1 MKKAGGSQSSLTPVL
16 WPAGKVRIKK
26 MIRKKNRN
34 RQSKRM
40 IGYLW
45 GIFLFGLLTG
55 CAKENGTKE
64 SVTESRD
71 IFAMDTYMSLTAT
84 GERASEALDAAA
96 EEIERLDDLFSVGNP
111 ESEISIVNENG
122 SEVLSEDTAYLVE
135 ETLAIF
141 EDTNGAFDITIYPL
155 MEEWGFTSGEYQV
168 PGEERIKELLECVD
182 ASRIE
187 YDKKERFLSLPEGVR
202 IDFGGIAKGYA
213 SSRVMEIF
221 EEYGIESGLVSLGGN
236 VQLYH
241 SKPDGSL
248 WKVAI
253 ENPKD
258 TGAYIGV
265 LQAKDVAVITSGGYE
280 RYFEADGKNYHHII
294 DPKTGYPAESGLTSV
309 TIVSENGTL
318 ADGLSTALFVMG
330 KSRAL
335 EYWKEHAG
343 EFDVILMEEDGNMT
357 ITEGIEDAFTSE
369 MEFSV
374 ERAK

>member
-1 MKKAGGSQSSLTPVL
+1 MK
-16 WPAGKVRIKK
+16 
-26 MIRKKNRN
+26 RKKKRN
-34 RQSKRM
+34 MQNKRR
-40 IGYLW
+40 IGYLC

-55 CAKENGTKE
+55 CAKETGTKE

-135 ETLAIF
+135 EALAIF
-141 EDTNGAFDITIYPL
+141 EDTDGAFDITIYPL

-168 PGEERIKELLECVD
+168 PRSERIAELLECVD
-182 ASRIE
+182 ASRME

-213 SSRVMEIF
+213 SGRVMEIF
-221 EEYGIESGLVSLGGN
+221 GEYGIESGLVSLGGN

-248 WKVAI
+248 WRVAI
-253 ENPKD
+253 ENPED
-258 TGAYIGV
+258 TGEYIGV
-265 LQAKDVAVITSGGYE
+265 LQAKDAAVITSGGYE

-309 TIVSENGTL
+309 TIVSEDGTL

-335 EYWKEHAG
+335 EYWKEHTE
-343 EFDVILMEEDGNMT
+343 EFDVILMEEDGSMT

-374 ERAK
+374 ERAE